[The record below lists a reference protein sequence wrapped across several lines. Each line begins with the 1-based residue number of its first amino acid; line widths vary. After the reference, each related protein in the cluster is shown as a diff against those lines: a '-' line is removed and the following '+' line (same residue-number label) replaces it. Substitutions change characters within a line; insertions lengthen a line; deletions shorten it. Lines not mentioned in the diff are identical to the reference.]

1 MALAV
6 SPRKLW
12 IITELRIDHGI
23 EIAIMIALRQL
34 PIDLRRAIP

>member
-1 MALAV
+1 MVLIV
-6 SPRKLW
+6 SPSKLR

-23 EIAIMIALRQL
+23 EIAIMILRQL

>member
-1 MALAV
+1 MVLIV
-6 SPRKLW
+6 SPSKLR

-23 EIAIMIALRQL
+23 EIAIMVVLRQL